1 MHSAAA
7 SSTAMSLVSRWL
19 RLLTFRAT
27 VEDYESAGRRELIAG
42 LIGCWI
48 VGMGRYWDDP
58 RATALQHTGIGS
70 VVYVFVLAAAMWF
83 IVKPV
88 APARFDYLRIVGF
101 IAMTSPPAALYA
113 IPVERWMSLESA
125 NHVNLWFLGVVASW
139 RVALWMH
146 YLRRRGQLPVWLL
159 ICVAVMPLAGI
170 FIALLALNL
179 HHVVFNIMGG
189 IRDADRTSRDA
200 AYHVLLGLSF
210 VSVPASIVASIGWFV
225 AIVQRA
231 RREKEE
237 STEGSQEKA
246 PAPSDAP

>member
-1 MHSAAA
+1 MELA
-7 SSTAMSLVSRWL
+7 SRWL
-19 RLLTFRAT
+19 RLLTFRASD
-27 VEDYESAGRRELIAG
+27 EDYGRLDERALLAG
-42 LIGCWI
+42 LIACWL

-58 RATALQHTGIGS
+58 RASASQRTGVGS
-70 VVYVFVLAAAMWF
+70 VVYVFALSAVLWI

-88 APARFDYLRIVGF
+88 APQRFEYRRIVTF

-125 NHVNLWFLGVVASW
+125 NQVNLWFLGVVACW

-159 ICVAVMPLAGI
+159 LCVAVMPLAGI

-179 HHVVFNIMGG
+179 HHVVLNIMGG
-189 IRDADRTSRDA
+189 IRDADRSSQDA

-210 VSVPASIVASIGWFV
+210 VSVPASMLASVGWLVAVFKRATRTAEKSDP
-225 AIVQRA
+225 RA
-231 RREKEE
+231 R
-237 STEGSQEKA
+237 GSE
-246 PAPSDAP
+246 